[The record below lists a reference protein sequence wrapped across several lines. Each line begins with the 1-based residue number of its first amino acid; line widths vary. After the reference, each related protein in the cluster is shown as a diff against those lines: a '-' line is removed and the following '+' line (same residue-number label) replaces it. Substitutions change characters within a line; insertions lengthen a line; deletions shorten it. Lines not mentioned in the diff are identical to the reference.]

1 MKQRGKDEPPN
12 DGRYDL
18 RRSTVLEVLTRNQVR
33 VSLTAAGTDLYLLE
47 KGETV
52 LVFDLPAQLTLK
64 HVVRLAG
71 LFGFSHDQ
79 FYSKQSD
86 LH

>member
-33 VSLTAAGTDLYLLE
+33 VSLTGAGTDLYPTFTNLYQYHHPAAQGLE
-47 KGETV
+47 IKIAEK
-52 LVFDLPAQLTLK
+52 LA
-64 HVVRLAG
+64 RLRA
-71 LFGFSHDQ
+71 LDEQ
-79 FYSKQSD
+79 ARKK
-86 LH
+86 